1 MKTNWSSGPAQLT
14 SCRVAEEGG
23 DGKPFNLPKDGWIM
37 LVPLGKYPGT
47 LRTYSGGEE
56 KREGIEQVFDEAAL
70 EAIAASWNA
79 SKSAMGESFPG
90 MLVDYDHFSHN
101 EDMPTGAAGWIESV
115 EVRKD
120 GLWGLPRWSEDGRS
134 KLEGGMY
141 RLVSPVLSGF
151 ERVGEEGGKK
161 VLRPTVLERLA
172 LTNDPQLRGMP
183 PVSNRAGTP
192 NDTYTMDFKKLL
204 LQLLGLPDTATDA
217 EINEACGTALSA
229 MNGCATDGKKGIAE
243 MRNRI
248 VAMGG
253 ELVVART
260 ERDTAKASAEAA
272 NKSLVEA
279 DLVRF
284 KGLAPDEKLR
294 EMLTAN
300 RGVAVA
306 ALEVALTA
314 KTGAGSANGNGK
326 TYTPR
331 HDAKNRA
338 HPDSPEGEAGEPAS
352 GMSEGDAA
360 QIRLRADELSKEKGW
375 GFNRSFD
382 EALIEWRMKRRA
394 TASAGK

>member
-1 MKTNWSSGPAQLT
+1 MKTNWTSGPAQLT
-14 SCRVAEEGG
+14 TCRSVEA
-23 DGKPFNLPKDGWIM
+23 DGAPKPFSLPKDGWIM
-37 LVPLGKYPGT
+37 LVPLGQFPGT
-47 LRTYSGGEE
+47 LRTYEGGEE
-56 KREGIEQVFDEAAL
+56 TREGIEQVFDEAAMT
-70 EAIAASWNA
+70 AIAASWNA
-79 SKSAMGESFPG
+79 RKESMGPNFPG

-115 EVRKD
+115 EVRND
-120 GLWGLPRWSEDGRS
+120 GLWGLPRWSEDGRA

-151 ERVGEEGGKK
+151 QRVGEEGSKK
-161 VLRPTVLERLA
+161 ILRPTVLERLA

-192 NDTYTMDFKKLL
+192 NDTNTMDFKKLL
-204 LQLLGLPDTATDA
+204 LQLLGLPETATDA
-217 EINEACGTALSA
+217 EITDACGSSLSA
-229 MNGCATDGKKGIAE
+229 MNGCAMDGKKGITE

-248 VAMGG
+248 VAMSG

-272 NKSLVEA
+272 NKSLVES
-279 DLVRF
+279 DLLRF
-284 KGLAPDEKLR
+284 KGLAPDDKLR

-300 RGVAVA
+300 RGVACA
-306 ALEVALTA
+306 ALEVALA
-314 KTGAGSANGNGK
+314 SKGSNGSANGK

-338 HPDSPEGEAGEPAS
+338 HPETPDTDSADAAS

-360 QIRLRADELSKEKGW
+360 KIRLRADELSKEKGW

-382 EALIEWRMKRRA
+382 EALIEWRTKRRA

>member
-1 MKTNWSSGPAQLT
+1 
-14 SCRVAEEGG
+14 
-23 DGKPFNLPKDGWIM
+23 
-37 LVPLGKYPGT
+37 
-47 LRTYSGGEE
+47 
-56 KREGIEQVFDEAAL
+56 
-70 EAIAASWNA
+70 
-79 SKSAMGESFPG
+79 
-90 MLVDYDHFSHN
+90 
-101 EDMPTGAAGWIESV
+101 
-115 EVRKD
+115 
-120 GLWGLPRWSEDGRS
+120 
-134 KLEGGMY
+134 
-141 RLVSPVLSGF
+141 
-151 ERVGEEGGKK
+151 
-161 VLRPTVLERLA
+161 
-172 LTNDPQLRGMP
+172 
-183 PVSNRAGTP
+183 
-192 NDTYTMDFKKLL
+192 MDFKKLL

-229 MNGCATDGKKGIAE
+229 MNGCATDGKKGITE

-248 VAMGG
+248 VSLGG

-272 NKSLVEA
+272 NKALVEA

-284 KGLAPDEKLR
+284 KGLAPDDKLR

-314 KTGAGSANGNGK
+314 KSGAGSANGNGK

-338 HPDSPEGEAGEPAS
+338 HPDAADGATDDAAGS
-352 GMSEGDAA
+352 MSEGDAA
-360 QIRLRADELSKEKGW
+360 KIRLRADELSKEKGW

-382 EALIEWRMKRRA
+382 EALIEWRTKRRA